1 MVAAM
6 NWSSFRRWGAR
17 VAGLVLS
24 VNAAACGGPEVGDI
38 VGNEVNLTVTGIA
51 SAPEQAALGEP
62 QAGLGVSRAFVSTS
76 ALSLLPCGDNTR
88 DVTLGARGYELLQ
101 DPPPSERV
109 STAAFQLC
117 GLRVDIDPVSES
129 AVEGIPEGSSLY
141 VAGQDAAGEPF
152 TLASERSVSLL
163 FEPESGSSFGEQP
176 LLLGFDVSV
185 WLAGL
190 PLPAE
195 LADMSAELFDAQL
208 LDCAALYVDANG
220 NQALDDDEQTPVA
233 RATLSR

>member
-1 MVAAM
+1 M
-6 NWSSFRRWGAR
+6 NWPSLERWGAR
-17 VAGLVLS
+17 STGLLVAVM
-24 VNAAACGGPEVGDI
+24 AAACGGPEVGDI

-51 SAPEQAALGEP
+51 STPEQAALGEP
-62 QAGLGVSRAFVSTS
+62 QAGLGVSRAFVSSS
-76 ALSLLPCGDNTR
+76 ALSLLPCSANAS

-101 DPPPSERV
+101 EPPPSERV
-109 STAAFQLC
+109 STAAFELC
-117 GLRVDIDPVSES
+117 GLRVDVDPVSES
-129 AVEGIPEGSSLY
+129 AVDGIPEGSSLY
-141 VAGQDAAGEPF
+141 VEGKNAAGEPF

-208 LDCAALYVDANG
+208 LDAAALYVDSNG
-220 NQALDDDEQTPVA
+220 NQVLDDDEQTPVA
-233 RATLSR
+233 RAALSR